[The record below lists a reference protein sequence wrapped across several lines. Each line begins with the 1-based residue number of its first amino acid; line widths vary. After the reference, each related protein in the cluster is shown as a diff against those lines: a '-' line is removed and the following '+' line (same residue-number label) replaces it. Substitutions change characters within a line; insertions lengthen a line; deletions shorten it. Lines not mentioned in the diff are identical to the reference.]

1 MNPEV
6 TLFDIV
12 KDVKQGID
20 ECDLLSTHEVVPYSD
35 FIENLPKKMKDIFA
49 AMPASLSDAG
59 AIINLFYSVTMHVRA
74 GEPTFNLSKDLIGLL
89 LKTDLPKFNLNIL
102 KLPFSAIMISL
113 VQKPLV
119 VNGQEILSIYL
130 IQTPTRFRIVA
141 GARDTS
147 VIFVN
152 LVVDP
157 QLGVTTIDEAVQ
169 ATVTKTLVDTIRDD
183 HRLKPV
189 LNCMD
194 LFSDDTSNSWI
205 DKLESADAL
214 DPERYIAV
222 RKKFFDFYHNV
233 LSLAINAV
241 LYITSPDADMIS
253 VAAND
258 IKRLNDKMQG
268 LKKGVKRENF
278 EKLLAAAKNRK
289 IYIVGGNVHSSQE
302 LDAELTETGR
312 KMAMRHQVRGHW
324 KYQPYGPKNEMRKH
338 IWLQPYWRGPSYAEM
353 LARNYVVREN
363 KESGEICQQD
373 LCAIQENGDN

>member
-1 MNPEV
+1 
-6 TLFDIV
+6 
-12 KDVKQGID
+12 
-20 ECDLLSTHEVVPYSD
+20 
-35 FIENLPKKMKDIFA
+35 
-49 AMPASLSDAG
+49 
-59 AIINLFYSVTMHVRA
+59 
-74 GEPTFNLSKDLIGLL
+74 
-89 LKTDLPKFNLNIL
+89 
-102 KLPFSAIMISL
+102 
-113 VQKPLV
+113 
-119 VNGQEILSIYL
+119 
-130 IQTPTRFRIVA
+130 
-141 GARDTS
+141 
-147 VIFVN
+147 
-152 LVVDP
+152 
-157 QLGVTTIDEAVQ
+157 
-169 ATVTKTLVDTIRDD
+169 
-183 HRLKPV
+183 
-189 LNCMD
+189 MD

>member
-74 GEPTFNLSKDLIGLL
+74 DEPTFNLSKDLIGLL

-157 QLGVTTIDEAVQ
+157 QLGVTTIDEAIQ
-169 ATVTKTLVDTIRDD
+169 ATVTKTD
-183 HRLKPV
+183 
-189 LNCMD
+189 
-194 LFSDDTSNSWI
+194 
-205 DKLESADAL
+205 
-214 DPERYIAV
+214 
-222 RKKFFDFYHNV
+222 
-233 LSLAINAV
+233 
-241 LYITSPDADMIS
+241 
-253 VAAND
+253 
-258 IKRLNDKMQG
+258 
-268 LKKGVKRENF
+268 
-278 EKLLAAAKNRK
+278 
-289 IYIVGGNVHSSQE
+289 
-302 LDAELTETGR
+302 
-312 KMAMRHQVRGHW
+312 
-324 KYQPYGPKNEMRKH
+324 
-338 IWLQPYWRGPSYAEM
+338 
-353 LARNYVVREN
+353 
-363 KESGEICQQD
+363 
-373 LCAIQENGDN
+373 